1 MHRRHEDCLAVLQ
14 LTGNERNSS
23 MPHVDLELNPVD
35 FITVGTVGPKGR
47 RLFHLQAGRGAQ
59 VVSLTIEKEQARALT
74 EALVEM
80 LDDLAKHNEL
90 DLPPDTI
97 EMTGLNMDL
106 REPIEPQFRVAQM
119 GLGYDK
125 ERDLVVLVA
134 QEMIALEEGQ
144 EPETLDLAAVQPSVV
159 RLWAT
164 RRQMRALSLHAQ
176 QVVKQ
181 GRVDPQSNGR
191 LLYYW
196 T

>member
-1 MHRRHEDCLAVLQ
+1 
-14 LTGNERNSS
+14 

-35 FITVGTVGPKGR
+35 FITIGTVGPKGR
-47 RLFHLQAGRGAQ
+47 RLFHLQAGRGTQ
-59 VVSLTIEKEQARALT
+59 IVSLTIEKEQARALT

-125 ERDLVVLVA
+125 ERDMVVLVA
-134 QEMIALEEGQ
+134 QEMIAIEEEQ
-144 EPETLDLAAVQPSVV
+144 DPETLDLAGIQPSVV
-159 RLWAT
+159 RLWGT
-164 RRQMRALSLHAQ
+164 RRQMRALSLHTQ